1 MPVPRFAPLQIRV
14 GRLPSTAFLSF
25 SNIDILARMLIGNL
39 NSRVYY
45 VTPEQTEPNG
55 HLVRLV
61 DAAISS
67 GIGLLQ
73 YRPKHLTTRQ
83 MVEQATVLVSMTRR
97 ARVPLIVNDR
107 VDLALAVGAD
117 GVHLGA
123 DDMPVGHA
131 RRLLGPAAIIGA
143 TCVTPTDARIAE
155 MDGATYVLVGP
166 VGELSAGVG
175 ELGLERVRQ
184 VRKAT
189 GLPVCVQAEVTVE
202 ALRALQALGVEMVCV
217 ADLEGEVRVVSTSL
231 QNAVALA
238 LEHLAPRHVAP

>member
-1 MPVPRFAPLQIRV
+1 
-14 GRLPSTAFLSF
+14 
-25 SNIDILARMLIGNL
+25 MLIGNL

-55 HLVRLV
+55 RLVRLV

-73 YRPKHLTTRQ
+73 FRPKRLTTRQ

-97 ARVPLIVNDR
+97 AQVPLIINDR

-123 DDMPVGHA
+123 EDMPVGHA

-143 TCVTPTDARIAE
+143 TCVTPMDARVAE
-155 MDGATYVLVGP
+155 TDGATYVLVGP
-166 VGELSAGVG
+166 VGDLSGEAG

-189 GLPVCVQAEVTVE
+189 GLPVCVHGDVTVE
-202 ALRALQALGVEMVCV
+202 GLHQLRALGVEMICV
-217 ADLEGEVRVVSTSL
+217 ADPDGEVETVTRKL
-231 QNAVALA
+231 QDTVAMA